1 MLVLQRNSNGKI
13 LIIMTSIVALREVKF
28 ATYKANGKETRMIT
42 YMDLLATKTE
52 IISKLKNL
60 ENSENVNKDA
70 KEIKLFVD
78 KYAEIIKN
86 YDETEEDIPFKEGEY

>member
-1 MLVLQRNSNGKI
+1 
-13 LIIMTSIVALREVKF
+13 
-28 ATYKANGKETRMIT
+28 MIT

-60 ENSENVNKDA
+60 ENSENVDKDA

>member
-1 MLVLQRNSNGKI
+1 
-13 LIIMTSIVALREVKF
+13 
-28 ATYKANGKETRMIT
+28 MIT

-60 ENSENVNKDA
+60 ENSEDVDKDA